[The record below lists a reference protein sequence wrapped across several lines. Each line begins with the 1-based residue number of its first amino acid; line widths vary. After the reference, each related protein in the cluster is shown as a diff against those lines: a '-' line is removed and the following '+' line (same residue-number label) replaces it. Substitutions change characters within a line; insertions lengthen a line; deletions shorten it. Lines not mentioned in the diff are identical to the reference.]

1 MLHEALVRHPTVPM
15 SIFLR
20 AAFPSGIRTTV
31 PSLCWYSR
39 ATLMAYT
46 SAFTLRVTG
55 EGLRRTLHC
64 RLKLY
69 SLSFRAERVILIGT
83 LQEGRGGK
91 EGGRRGEGEGREGRG
106 EGKGGR
112 EEG

>member
-1 MLHEALVRHPTVPM
+1 MLCDTHTVPM

-31 PSLCWYSR
+31 PSLCSYSK

-46 SAFTLRVTG
+46 SAFTLRVMG

-69 SLSFRAERVILIGT
+69 SLSLRAERVILTGT
-83 LQEGRGGK
+83 LQERE
-91 EGGRRGEGEGREGRG
+91 EGWREEGRRGDGGRG
-106 EGKGGR
+106 
-112 EEG
+112 